1 MRRTINFQEECVLLH
16 RTLRQV
22 RNAQEVEVEVEV
34 EVKVEVEAEVEVEV
48 LVVNSVILNNHLK
61 KMRLLTMHSWY
72 LMTR

>member
-1 MRRTINFQEECVLLH
+1 M
-16 RTLRQV
+16 
-22 RNAQEVEVEVEV
+22 
-34 EVKVEVEAEVEVEV
+34 KVEVEAEVEVEV